1 MQFKRKNSLLS
12 AVLVPVA
19 FAVCIPVLAQN
30 VDTAGKSTQ
39 QIQAQA
45 MAPDM
50 RASKVIGKQVK
61 NPQGENLGK
70 IEDLVINLGT
80 EKLQYAVISSG
91 GVLGMGDKLFA
102 YPAELFKT
110 TGGAEGKEEF
120 ILAVDKEQLKK
131 APGFERNRKP
141 NWSLNTYRS
150 QVDSFFFKEDTAK
163 RTTTGRLM
171 SASDLLG
178 KDVND
183 RAAHSAGEIEELV
196 VNFGNGRTYA
206 ILDFD
211 KAWNPDDKLLALPL
225 SAFTFPARPDIDIFL
240 NIQRDKIDMARSFDE
255 NNWPNLN
262 DAKYRNDLSGYLS
275 SMQQQS
281 DNTGR
286 SSGGSK

>member
-1 MQFKRKNSLLS
+1 MQFKRKRGLLS
-12 AVLVPVA
+12 AVLVPAV

-39 QIQAQA
+39 QVQSQA

-61 NPQGENLGK
+61 NPQGEELGK
-70 IEDLVINLGT
+70 IEDLVINVGT

-91 GVLGMGDKLFA
+91 GFLGLGDKLFA

-110 TGGAEGKEEF
+110 GGTEGKEEF
-120 ILAVDKEQLKK
+120 VLAVDKEQLKK

-150 QVDSFFFKEDTAK
+150 QVDSFFYKEDTAK
-163 RTTTGRLM
+163 RATTGRLM
-171 SASDLLG
+171 SASDLIG

-206 ILDFD
+206 VLDFD

-225 SAFTFPARPDIDIFL
+225 SAFTFPGRPDVDIFL
-240 NIQRDKIDMARSFDE
+240 NLQRDKIDMARSFDE
-255 NNWPNLN
+255 DKWPNLN
-262 DAKYRNDLSGYLS
+262 DAKYRSDLSNYLS

-281 DNTGR
+281 DGTGR

>member
-1 MQFKRKNSLLS
+1 MQFKRKKGLLC
-12 AVLVPVA
+12 AVFAPVA
-19 FAVCIPVLAQN
+19 FAVWLPVLAQN
-30 VDTAGKSTQ
+30 VDSAGKSTQ
-39 QIQAQA
+39 QIQSQA

-70 IEDLVINLGT
+70 IEDLVINVGT

-91 GVLGMGDKLFA
+91 GFLGMGDKLFA

-110 TGGAEGKEEF
+110 SGAEGKEEF
-120 ILAVDKEQLKK
+120 VLAVDKEQLKK
-131 APGFERNRKP
+131 APGFERNSKP

-150 QVDSFFFKEDTAK
+150 QVDSFFYKEDTTK

-171 SASDLLG
+171 SASELIG

-206 ILDFD
+206 VLDFD

-225 SAFTFPARPDIDIFL
+225 SAFTFPGRPDIDIFL
-240 NIQRDKIDMARSFDE
+240 NLQREKIDMARSFDE

-262 DAKYRNDLSGYLS
+262 DAKYRSDLSNYLS

-286 SSGGSK
+286 SSGASK